1 MNRAQPI
8 AQSMHDFMDNEDGL
22 LGEILITKE
31 VRGFKHFQLTFIL
44 LLLLRILIL
53 LVNILTIKKINLL
66 MMHHLE
72 VQFLARSQLK

>member
-31 VRGFKHFQLTFIL
+31 VRGIQAFPADLFSSSLGFRYFWSTFSPSK
-44 LLLLRILIL
+44 R
-53 LVNILTIKKINLL
+53 
-66 MMHHLE
+66 
-72 VQFLARSQLK
+72 

>member
-44 LLLLRILIL
+44 LLLRILIL
-53 LVNILTIKKINLL
+53 LVNIFTIKKINLL